1 MIKILELFGGIGAPR
16 KALERMEVPIKSID
30 YVEILPNAVASYNRL
45 FDNNYKT
52 QDIKEWNMKVD
63 LLIHGSPCQDWSNN
77 GLNNMATGRS
87 ILYERTLEI
96 IKHDL
101 HPKPKVVIWE
111 NVTGLISKR
120 HKHHFEHYLESMTD
134 MGYTNHYQVLNAKD
148 YGIPQERKRV
158 FVVSVLNNLNFKFPT
173 PNKNVPDIK
182 NYIDHKV
189 DFEKYKLSDNEMQL
203 FFYENSNLYIR
214 ENNSKGKRIVEEYD
228 VVNIERPT
236 SKTRRGRL
244 GKRAAKTLTTA
255 PNQAI
260 YYNGRI
266 RRLTAKEHWLLMG
279 FDESDFNKVLH
290 DSIKESHLYQLAGN
304 SIVVQV
310 LEAIFEEVLS
320 ALEEDKRC
328 KQ

>member
-77 GLNNMATGRS
+77 GLNNIATGRS

-120 HKHHFEHYLESMTD
+120 HKHHFNHYLESMND

-158 FVVSVLNNLNFKFPT
+158 FVVSVLNNLDFKFPT
-173 PNKNVPDIK
+173 PNKSIPDIEH
-182 NYIDHKV
+182 YIDHKV
-189 DFEKYKLSDNEMQL
+189 DFERYRLSDNEM
-203 FFYENSNLYIR
+203 
-214 ENNSKGKRIVEEYD
+214 
-228 VVNIERPT
+228 
-236 SKTRRGRL
+236 
-244 GKRAAKTLTTA
+244 
-255 PNQAI
+255 
-260 YYNGRI
+260 
-266 RRLTAKEHWLLMG
+266 
-279 FDESDFNKVLH
+279 
-290 DSIKESHLYQLAGN
+290 
-304 SIVVQV
+304 
-310 LEAIFEEVLS
+310 
-320 ALEEDKRC
+320 
-328 KQ
+328 